1 MKTVK
6 YSTLQKLIDDCKK
19 NGINLVK
26 VMKWGDGIKVT
37 ACSIKSPVLREWK
50 SKGRRFEKRISM
62 ESVTSRIEV
71 EDLFGSEGEWTVEIL
86 KEIGL

>member
-1 MKTVK
+1 M
-6 YSTLQKLIDDCKK
+6 
-19 NGINLVK
+19 
-26 VMKWGDGIKVT
+26 T

-71 EDLFGSEGEWTVEIL
+71 EDLFVSEGEWTVEIL

>member
-26 VMKWGDGIKVT
+26 VMKWGMG
-37 ACSIKSPVLREWK
+37 
-50 SKGRRFEKRISM
+50 
-62 ESVTSRIEV
+62 
-71 EDLFGSEGEWTVEIL
+71 L
-86 KEIGL
+86 K